1 MVRGYDGTT
10 LRQGDDTPI
19 LNGGNLSW
27 CYDTRMERYYTNLDG
42 VDDTMD
48 PSNWE
53 GMMSGCQDDE
63 EMLMMVWLHESGY
76 YVMLEE
82 MLMMLSGYQG

>member
-48 PSNWE
+48 PSN
-53 GMMSGCQDDE
+53 
-63 EMLMMVWLHESGY
+63 
-76 YVMLEE
+76 
-82 MLMMLSGYQG
+82 

>member
-1 MVRGYDGTT
+1 MLGCWVSNYPLNGVMLLSYRDARMLCYQMVRGYDGTT

-48 PSNWE
+48 PSN
-53 GMMSGCQDDE
+53 
-63 EMLMMVWLHESGY
+63 
-76 YVMLEE
+76 
-82 MLMMLSGYQG
+82 